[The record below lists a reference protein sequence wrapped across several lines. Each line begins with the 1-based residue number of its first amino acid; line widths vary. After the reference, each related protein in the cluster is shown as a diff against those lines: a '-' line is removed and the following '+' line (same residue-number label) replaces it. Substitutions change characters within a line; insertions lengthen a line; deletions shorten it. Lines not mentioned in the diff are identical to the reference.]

1 MGRAVTVYE
10 AKTHLSRILDEVE
23 AGAEYVVT
31 RNGVPCAK
39 VVPMREPKK
48 VPLGF
53 VKGSVGDE
61 FFEPL
66 PDDELA
72 LWEGKPRRKRAR

>member
-1 MGRAVTVYE
+1 VTVYE
-10 AKTHLSRILDEVE
+10 AKTHLSRLLDEVE
-23 AGAEYVVT
+23 AGGEVVVT

-39 VVPMREPKK
+39 VVPMSKPRT

-53 VKGSVGDE
+53 VKGRIDAK

-66 PDDELA
+66 PQDELA
-72 LWEGKPRRKRAR
+72 AWEESTSQARKRRKR